1 MANKKSG
8 SNRGLYF
15 GQYNGK
21 DVIPAAP
28 AAMFLRNTSDTID
41 GKTEMIKS
49 SELLPG
55 RSTSAPMPG
64 NSSSGGGVSIEFSAL
79 SFDRLLAG
87 LFMAN
92 WVRDAT
98 NPNVSTLIPGT
109 VAKRFW
115 ILKHFAEEDRPLW
128 QLFAKNMVDSLDLT
142 FAVNDIVKGTFNFV
156 GVNDP
161 LMVPNTNPV
170 TGLASL
176 PAPLTTEAFTSR
188 VGYLEIDDVEDT
200 QTKDFKITVK
210 NNLAALYALFQSEAD
225 VKEKALD
232 ITGSVSIYLT
242 DETNY
247 NKAVN
252 GDTVTFGI
260 EVEDAAGN
268 KYLWE
273 LSGTKYDSHSSAVSG
288 KDEIVPSFPFTAFG
302 TNVVKL
308 TRTLATAPTLYT
320 LTYDDNDSTG
330 GTVPAAVTLQEVG
343 ALIFASANTGTLVQT
358 GFIFDGWNTAADGSG
373 TDYEV
378 GEPVVLEG
386 NMTLYAKWTAA

>member
-8 SNRGLYF
+8 SNRGLYY

-21 DVIPAAP
+21 DAIPATP

-49 SELLPG
+49 NELLPG

-79 SFDRLLAG
+79 SFDRLIAG

-98 NPNVSTLIPGT
+98 DTHVSTLTPGT
-109 VAKRFW
+109 LAKKFW
-115 ILKHFAEEDRPLW
+115 ILKHFAEADHPLF
-128 QLFAKNMVDSLDLT
+128 QLFTKNMVDSLDLT
-142 FAVNDIVKGTFNFV
+142 FAVNDIVKGSFNFV

-161 LMVPNTNPV
+161 LMATSNPV

-188 VGYLEIDDVEDT
+188 VGYLNIDAVEDT
-200 QTKDFKITVK
+200 QTKDFKLTVK
-210 NNLAALYALFQSEAD
+210 NNLAALFALFQAEAD

-232 ITGSVSIYLT
+232 VTGAVTIYLT
-242 DETNY
+242 DEENY

-252 GDTVTFGI
+252 GDEVAFAI
-260 EVEDAAGN
+260 EVEDADGN

-288 KDEIVPSFPFTAFG
+288 KDEIAPSFPFTAFG
-302 TNVVKL
+302 TDVVKL

-330 GTVPAAVTLQEVG
+330 GTVPAPVTLQEAG
-343 ALIFASANTGTLVQT
+343 ALLFASANSGSLVKTGST
-358 GFIFDGWNTAADGSG
+358 FDGWNTAADGSG

-378 GEPVVLEG
+378 GDPLVLEG
-386 NMTLYAKWTAA
+386 NMTLFAKWTA